1 MYRLQGI
8 NLIKRWLRWFNS
20 LVNNYEEII
29 IKNLHFHFPQQALQK
44 PVQKLPML
52 FCCCFVPMMMSNR
65 SPICFLMSPSLIG
78 VGLRL
83 DFFMLV
89 TQNKAPAPQADSVNH
104 RLDFRNS
111 FLSIF
116 SRDARNNAAGS
127 KFEWYKIALFV
138 ITLQN
143 CTFEIND
150 ENLVWYS
157 RITLKTGNI
166 DLFGFDLS

>member
-20 LVNNYEEII
+20 LVNNSEEII

-116 SRDARNNAAGS
+116 LGMHEIMLLDQSSNDTKS
-127 KFEWYKIALFV
+127 LYLLSPYKIV
-138 ITLQN
+138 H
-143 CTFEIND
+143 
-150 ENLVWYS
+150 
-157 RITLKTGNI
+157 LK
-166 DLFGFDLS
+166 